1 VEVVV
6 TGIGLA
12 SALGR
17 LEPSWQSLLQ
27 GKSGIQPHQPFP
39 DFPSRPLALIG
50 HTPTSL
56 ETLTELVVAEAIQDA
71 GLVLP
76 LPDCGIVIGSS
87 RSCQASWERLAKRLQ
102 TEGWGQRDSPNS
114 FQSHSGALLF
124 PEVASGIQRHP
135 IPNPQSPIPR
145 FENWLDTLPNYAA
158 IATAR
163 KVGSRASVLAPMAA
177 CATGIWAIAQGFELI
192 QSGQCQQVLVGAVEA
207 PITPLTLAGF
217 DKMGALARTGSYPFD
232 QNREGLVLG
241 EGGAVL
247 VLESAKSA
255 RERSASIYGKVLGFG
270 LTCDAYHVSAPE
282 PGSNSGIGKRGTM
295 PEAVRKATLASIT
308 AVKQSLERSH
318 LSPTDIDYIH
328 AHGTGTQLND
338 HNEAQLIQWLFPH
351 RVPVSSTKGATGH
364 TLGASGA
371 LGAAFCLMALKYQR
385 LPPCVALKEPAFE
398 LDFVTTPRQGEINS
412 VLCFSFGFGGQNAV
426 MALGQ
431 MP

>member
-17 LEPSWQSLLQ
+17 LEPSWQTLLR
-27 GKSGIQPHQPFP
+27 GESAIQQHQPFP
-39 DFPSRPLALIG
+39 DFLSRPLALID

-56 ETLTELVVAEAIQDA
+56 ETLTELVVAEALQDA

-87 RSCQASWERLAKRLQ
+87 RSCQASWEQLAKKLQ
-102 TEGWGQRDSPNS
+102 TEDRRQRD
-114 FQSHSGALLF
+114 FQYSSQF
-124 PEVASGIQRHP
+124 P
-135 IPNPQSPIPR
+135 IPNSQFPIPNSQ
-145 FENWLDTLPNYAA
+145 FPIPKLEHWLDTLPHYAA

-163 KVGSRASVLAPMAA
+163 KVGSKASVLAPMAA

-192 QSGQCQQVLVGAVEA
+192 QSGQCQQVLAGAIEA

-217 DKMGALARTGSYPFD
+217 EKMGALARTGSYPFD

-247 VLESAKSA
+247 VLESAKLA

-282 PGSNSGIGKRGTM
+282 PGSNSGLSKRGTM
-295 PEAVRKATLASIT
+295 LEAVPKATIASIT
-308 AVKQSLERSH
+308 AVKQCLERSH

-338 HNEAQLIQWLFPH
+338 HNEAQLIEWLFPH
-351 RVPVSSTKGATGH
+351 RVPISSTKGATGH

-371 LGAAFCLMALKYQR
+371 LGAAFCLMALKYQQ
-385 LPPCVALKEPAFE
+385 LPPCIGLKEPAFD
-398 LDFVTTPRQGEINS
+398 LDFVTTPRQAEINS
-412 VLCFSFGFGGQNAV
+412 VLCFSFGFGGQNTV
-426 MALGQ
+426 MALSQ